1 MRSCGPVTC
10 GVMVQSMKSPPIPLL
25 LTAGVALLVSCGG
38 ATNPGL
44 VSLTLEPTAFT
55 LVAGETV
62 QLSGTLRD
70 GAGNPVP
77 GATVAW
83 TTSDA
88 TRAQVTSSGRVTGMA
103 AGSATITAASGGDT
117 ATAAITVR
125 GSPCLNQ
132 AGPTTTLSGMQT
144 AAINNTGL
152 APNTKLDAS
161 TAQFLTAAD
170 VAIKVGGN
178 ANLCYHGGQVL
189 GQSPPSTPWTT
200 MHDRYG
206 MVARDA
212 GFFQLEDVA
221 FFDYGDGVNMDALG
235 TAQWSIRHVHVKY
248 SRDDCVQNDFL
259 NSGTIDSSFFDG
271 CYDGMSGKEYTSV
284 RDGSSNLVVIRHSL
298 WRLQA
303 MDQPYSGP
311 PPNHN
316 AFWKWTVIGP
326 KLALYNNVFRAD
338 EGSEAGNGADMFMAP
353 PPGKLA
359 DCENN
364 VMVWLGSEPFPE
376 TLPTTFNGKPCFT
389 LMTGAAGLNYWDSAV
404 AEWRAN
410 HPNPLPDIGPPI
422 VSLFSPGV
430 TGSTTLAGMVDL
442 TATAVDDDSVALVV
456 FAVSGDS
463 IGAVTADAPA
473 TKYTLTWDSHG
484 KLNGSY
490 TLTATA
496 RDAAGN
502 TTTSAG
508 VAVTISN

>member
-1 MRSCGPVTC
+1 
-10 GVMVQSMKSPPIPLL
+10 MKSPPILLPL
-25 LTAGVALLVSCGG
+25 LTATLALLVSCGG
-38 ATNPGL
+38 ATHPEL
-44 VSLTLEPTAFT
+44 AFLTLEPRAFT
-55 LVAGETV
+55 LAVGETV
-62 QLSGTLRD
+62 QLTGTLRN
-70 GAGNPVP
+70 GAGNPVS
-77 GATVAW
+77 GTVVWTTGDATVA
-83 TTSDA
+83 
-88 TRAQVTSSGRVTGMA
+88 QVNSSGLVHGMA
-103 AGSATITAASGGDT
+103 AGSGTITAASGGDT

-125 GSPCLNQ
+125 GYRCLDQ
-132 AGPTTTLSGMQT
+132 AGPTTTLSGTQT
-144 AAINNTGL
+144 SAINNTSL
-152 APNTKLDAS
+152 AADTKLDAS

-170 VAIKVGGN
+170 VAIKLGGN
-178 ANLCYHGGQVL
+178 ANVCYHGGQVV
-189 GQSPPSTPWTT
+189 GQSPPSTSWST

-212 GFFQLEDVA
+212 GFFQVEGVTL
-221 FFDYGDGVNMDALG
+221 FDYGDGVNMDGQG
-235 TAQWSIRHVHVKY
+235 TTEWSIRHVHVKY
-248 SRDDCVQNDFL
+248 SRDDCVQNDFM

-271 CYDGMSGKEYTSV
+271 CYDGMSSREYTSV
-284 RDGSSNLVVIRHSL
+284 LNGSANLVVIRNSL

-311 PPNHN
+311 MPNHN
-316 AFWKWTVIGP
+316 AFWKWSAIGP

-338 EGSEAGNGADMFMAP
+338 EGSEAGNGTDMFMAP
-353 PPGKLA
+353 RPGKLA

-364 VMVWLGSEPFPE
+364 VMVWLGPGPFPE
-376 TLPTTFNGKPCFT
+376 TLPTTFKGKPCFT
-389 LMTGAAGLNYWDSAV
+389 LMTGAAALDYWNSAV

-442 TATAVDDDSVALVV
+442 TATAVDDDSVTLVV

-463 IGAVTADAPA
+463 IGAVTGDAPA

-484 KLNGSY
+484 KPNGIY

-496 RDAAGN
+496 RDAAGH
-502 TTTSAG
+502 TTTSTG